1 MIPGVNL
8 VRRGSGIPLVAV
20 HGNGVDHRLLLALD
34 DCFAK
39 SGEWERIHL
48 DLPGFGETAPLDDAG
63 GLPELA
69 RWLVEVIRD
78 LVDEQPFALLANS
91 MGGLLARHVVSVFA
105 EQVIGLALIAPV
117 VEPDASLRR
126 LPAFE
131 VLESDVEVLESLT
144 PSDREEFAGMA
155 VRQDAESWRAF
166 RDHALPG
173 IRAADQ
179 AAMDRLSQR
188 YFLEERPEDV
198 FNRFEGP
205 TVIIT
210 GRQDHVVGFEDQ
222 FALLTHYPRASYVVI
237 DGAGHNLHLERP
249 AVAEAA
255 LRDWVQDL
263 VRLHQGSS
271 GSTWS

>member
-1 MIPGVNL
+1 MLRGE
-8 VRRGSGIPLVAV
+8 RRAESG
-20 HGNGVDHRLLLALD
+20 D
-34 DCFAK
+34 
-39 SGEWERIHL
+39 WERIYV
-48 DLPGFGETAPLDDAG
+48 DLPGFGETPPIDDAG

-69 RWLVEVIRD
+69 RWLVDVIGD
-78 LVDEQPFALLANS
+78 LVGDRPFALLANS
-91 MGGLLARHVVSVFA
+91 MGGILARHVASVLPR
-105 EQVIGLALIAPV
+105 QIIGLALIAPA

-126 LPAFE
+126 LPTFE
-131 VLESDVEVLESLT
+131 VLESDAELMDSLT

-188 YFLEERPEDV
+188 YFLEEQPEDALG
-198 FNRFEGP
+198 RFDRP

-222 FALLTHYPRASYVVI
+222 FALLAHYPRATYIAI
-237 DGAGHNLHLERP
+237 DGAGHNVHLEQP
-249 AVAEAA
+249 EVVAAA
-255 LRDWVQDL
+255 LRHWAEDVMQAGRA
-263 VRLHQGSS
+263 VP
-271 GSTWS
+271 STDGD

>member
-1 MIPGVNL
+1 VISSMNV
-8 VRRGSGIPLVAV
+8 VRRGSGVPLIAI

-39 SGEWERIHL
+39 SGDWERIYL
-48 DLPGFGETAPLDDAG
+48 DLPGFGQTAPLDGLG
-63 GLPELA
+63 GIPELA
-69 RWLVEVIRD
+69 RWLVEVVGG
-78 LVDEQPFALLANS
+78 LVGKRPFALLANS

-117 VEPDASLRR
+117 VEPDVSLRR
-126 LPAFE
+126 LPAF
-131 VLESDVEVLESLT
+131 VVPESDVELLESLT
-144 PSDREEFAGMA
+144 PSDCEEFAAMA

-173 IRAADQ
+173 LRAADQ

-188 YFLEERPEDV
+188 YYLEERPEDV

-222 FALLTHYPRASYVVI
+222 FSLLAHYPRASYVVI
-237 DGAGHNLHLERP
+237 DGAGHNVHLEQP
-249 AVAEAA
+249 AIAEAVLQA
-255 LRDWVQDL
+255 WAQDAVL
-263 VRLHQGSS
+263 TARGLDDAQ
-271 GSTWS
+271 

>member
-1 MIPGVNL
+1 MNL
-8 VRRGSGIPLVAV
+8 VRRGSGVPLIAV

-34 DCFAK
+34 ECFVE
-39 SGEWERIHL
+39 SGDWERIYL
-48 DLPGFGETAPLDDAG
+48 DLPGFGETPPIDGAG

-69 RWLVEVIRD
+69 RWLVDVIGD
-78 LVDEQPFALLANS
+78 LVGERPFALLANS
-91 MGGLLARHVVSVFA
+91 MGGLLARHVVSVLPR
-105 EQVIGLALIAPV
+105 QVIGLALIAPA

-126 LPAFE
+126 LPTFE
-131 VLESDVEVLESLT
+131 VLETDAEVMDSLT

-173 IRAADQ
+173 IRAADE
-179 AAMDRLSQR
+179 AAMVRLSQR

-198 FNRFEGP
+198 FDRFDGP

-222 FALLTHYPRASYVVI
+222 FALLAHYPRASYVVI
-237 DGAGHNLHLERP
+237 DGAGHNVHLEQP
-249 AVAEAA
+249 AVSEAA
-255 LRDWVQDL
+255 LRDWARDV
-263 VRLHQGSS
+263 VRRHS
-271 GSTWS
+271 GSLTHGH